1 MALDV
6 RLDKAYTMEQ
16 YSAMRKYEIVPL
28 ATTRMDLED
37 ILRSEISQTEKV
49 KNHMISLIGGI

>member
-6 RLDKAYTMEQ
+6 RLDKAYTIEQ

-28 ATTRMDLED
+28 ATTWMDLED